1 MGSTTKGSSNVAEA
15 LGADLAGQEA
25 TLTDDVIIRVNGD
38 ESDTTQG
45 IYLVSNNGT
54 VYKLSLSDAGV
65 LSTQAV

>member
-38 ESDTTQG
+38 ASNTGEG
-45 IYLVSNNGT
+45 VYLVSNNGT
-54 VYKLSLSDAGV
+54 VYKLAVSDAGA
-65 LSTQAV
+65 LSAEAV